1 MTRPDLDSP
10 PDNRARREMLRPPRA
25 AAFLGVSPRT
35 LAKWRWEGVGPPFK
49 RVGRAIVYSPDD
61 LDAWLSS
68 RTFTSTAEADHA
80 A

>member
-1 MTRPDLDSP
+1 MTRPDLNSP
-10 PDNRARREMLRPPRA
+10 LEILARRQMLRPPRA

-49 RVGRAIVYSPDD
+49 RAGRCILYAPAD
-61 LDAWLSS
+61 LDSWLAS